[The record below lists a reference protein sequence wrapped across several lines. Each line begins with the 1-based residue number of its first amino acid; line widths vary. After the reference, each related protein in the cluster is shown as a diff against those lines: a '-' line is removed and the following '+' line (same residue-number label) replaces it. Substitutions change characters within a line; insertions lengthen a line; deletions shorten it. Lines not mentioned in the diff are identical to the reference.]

1 VALPPPAPDSTALVT
16 GASSGIG
23 RELARGLAE
32 RGHGVTLVARRADR
46 LDELATELRAE
57 HGVRTEA
64 IPTDLTDPAQRDR
77 MADRIQS
84 LGLAVEVLVNNAGFG
99 IYVPFPKSDRE
110 RELQQVRLQV
120 ETVVDLDARYVPAMV
135 ERGRGAVINMASTAG
150 FQPLP
155 GNNTY
160 AACKSFVL
168 LHTEALHDELRGTG
182 VTATAVSPGPVATEF
197 QETSDPAFA
206 DHLPKLVWRDPARVA
221 RDTLKAAQKGRRSTI
236 PGGAAI
242 KLAFA
247 GNRLFPS
254 RTTSPVTRFL
264 MRDELRRGREQGGAN
279 GG

>member
-46 LDELATELRAE
+46 LEELATELRAE
-57 HGVRTEA
+57 HGIRAEPIA
-64 IPTDLTDPAQRDR
+64 ADLADPAERDR
-77 MADRIQS
+77 LVAEVERR
-84 LGLAVEVLVNNAGFG
+84 GLVVEVLSNNAGFG
-99 IYVPFPKSDRE
+99 IYVPFPISDRE
-110 RELQQVRLQV
+110 RELEQVRVQV
-120 ETVVDLDARYVPAMV
+120 EAVVDLDARYVPGMV

-160 AACKSFVL
+160 SAAKSFVL

-206 DHLPKLVWRDPARVA
+206 DHLPKLVWRDPGRVA
-221 RDTLKAAQKGRRSTI
+221 RDALRAVERGRRSVI

-247 GNRLFPS
+247 ANRLMPS
-254 RTTSPVTRFL
+254 RVTSPVTRVL
-264 MRDELRRGREQGGAN
+264 MRDELRREA
-279 GG
+279 